1 MHQYVWLIP
10 LFPIL
15 GVLINGLLG
24 HKLPKKVIGPIAC
37 IAVGLSAILS
47 TLIFF
52 EVKAL
57 PPESRILND
66 VISYTWMAAG
76 NFYVDVGFL
85 VDPLSL
91 VMLLVVCWVSL
102 LIHIYSIGYMHG
114 DPGYA
119 RFFTELNLFVFFML
133 ILVSANNF
141 LMMFVGWEG
150 VGLCSYLLIG
160 FWYEKKSATDAG
172 NKAFIVNRI
181 GDFGFL
187 LGIFG
192 IFFFTGTL
200 NFQEVFAKA
209 PATFAY
215 GGLEI
220 TLITLALFLGATG
233 KSAQVPL
240 YTWLPDA
247 MEGPTPVSALIHAAT
262 MVTAG
267 VYMVARMN
275 VLFMMAPISLM
286 IVGIIGAITAIY
298 AATIGMTQFDIKRVL
313 AYSTVSQLGYMF
325 LACGVGAFSIGIFHL
340 MTHAFFKAL
349 LFMGAGSVMHA
360 LAGELDMRKM
370 GDLRKHMPHTYR
382 TFLIGTLAIAG
393 IPPLAGFF
401 SKDEILY
408 KAFSAESTVWEMG
421 GVTLWAIGLTAALIT
436 AFYMFRAVFMTF
448 YGKSRVDDHV
458 AKHLHESPAVMTAP
472 LWILAILSIIGGW
485 VGIPW
490 IESLN
495 LFPQWLEPVMKG
507 KAVVSQLTGGIPAHA
522 VHHSLSFELMMALV
536 SVIVA
541 AIGIFIAYKLYVKN
555 PELPERLTYGRF
567 FPVYHLVLDKY
578 RIDELYDRLFV
589 KPTLWLSE
597 KFMWKVVDDKII
609 DGTVNGIA
617 DLAKGWGSWTQ
628 RLQTG
633 YVQNYALMIV
643 IGVMLIFSFIIYLN

>member
-76 NFYVDVGFL
+76 NFYVDIGFL

-408 KAFSAESTVWEMG
+408 KAFSAESTIWEMG

>member
-10 LFPIL
+10 LFPVL

-76 NFYVDVGFL
+76 NFTVDIGFL

-349 LFMGAGSVMHA
+349 LFMAAGSVMHA

-448 YGKSRVDDHV
+448 HGKSRVDDHV
-458 AKHLHESPAVMTAP
+458 AKHLHESPAVMTTP

-507 KAVVSQLTGGIPAHA
+507 KVVVSQLTGGIPAHA
-522 VHHSLSFELMMALV
+522 VHHSLSFELMLALV
-536 SVIVA
+536 SVVVA

-597 KFMWKVVDDKII
+597 KLMWRVVDEKII

-617 DLAKGWGSWTQ
+617 DLAKGWGSWTR

-643 IGVMLIFSFIIYLN
+643 IGVVLIFSFIIYLN

>member
-10 LFPIL
+10 LFPVL

-76 NFYVDVGFL
+76 NFHVDIGFL

-209 PATFAY
+209 PAIFSY

-458 AKHLHESPAVMTAP
+458 AKHLHESPAVMTTP

-495 LFPQWLEPVMKG
+495 LFPQWLEPIMKG
-507 KAVVSQLTGGIPAHA
+507 KVVVSQLTGGIPAHA
-522 VHHSLSFELMMALV
+522 VHHSLSFELMLALV

-541 AIGIFIAYKLYVKN
+541 AIGIFFAYKLYVKN

-589 KPTLWLSE
+589 NPTLWLSE

-617 DLAKGWGSWTQ
+617 DVAKGWGSWTQ

>member
-1 MHQYVWLIP
+1 MHEYVWLIP
-10 LFPIL
+10 LFPVL

-24 HKLPKKVIGPIAC
+24 HILPKKVIGPIAC

-47 TLIFF
+47 TMIFF

-66 VISYTWMAAG
+66 VVSYTWMAAG
-76 NFYVDVGFL
+76 NFSVDIGFL

-119 RFFTELNLFVFFML
+119 RYFTELNLFVFFML
-133 ILVSANNF
+133 ILVSSNNF

-209 PATFAY
+209 PSTFAY

-408 KAFSAESTVWEMG
+408 KAFSAESTVWETG
-421 GVTLWAIGLTAALIT
+421 GVILWAIGLTAALIT

-448 YGKSRVDDHV
+448 YGKSRVDHHV
-458 AKHLHESPAVMTAP
+458 AEHLHESPPVMTTP

-507 KAVVSQLTGGIPAHA
+507 KAVVSQLAGGIPVHA
-522 VHHSLSFELMMALV
+522 VHHSLNFELMMALV

-541 AIGIFIAYKLYVKN
+541 AVGIFIAHKLYIKN

-589 KPTLWLSE
+589 KPTLWLSD
-597 KFMWKVVDDKII
+597 KLLWKVVDDKII
-609 DGTVNGIA
+609 DGTVNGVA
-617 DLAKGWGSWTQ
+617 DLAKGWGNWTQ

-643 IGVMLIFSFIIYLN
+643 IGVVLIFSFVIFLN

>member
-1 MHQYVWLIP
+1 MHEYVWLIP
-10 LFPIL
+10 LFPLI

-24 HKLPKKVIGPIAC
+24 HKLPKTVIGPIAC
-37 IAVGLSAILS
+37 IAVGLSAIVS

-66 VISYTWMAAG
+66 VVSYTWMAAG
-76 NFYVDVGFL
+76 NFSVDVGFL
-85 VDPLSL
+85 IDPLSL
-91 VMLLVVCWVSL
+91 VMLLVVCWVSF

-119 RFFTELNLFVFFML
+119 RYFTELNLFVFFML
-133 ILVSANNF
+133 TLVSANNF

-192 IFFFTGTL
+192 IFFFMGTL

-209 PATFAY
+209 PGTFEY
-215 GGLEI
+215 SGLEI

-233 KSAQVPL
+233 KSAQIPL

-275 VLFMMAPISLM
+275 ILFMMAPVSLM
-286 IVGIIGAITAIY
+286 TVGIIGAITAIY

-325 LACGVGAFSIGIFHL
+325 LACGAGAFSIGIFHL

-448 YGKSRVDDHV
+448 YGKSRVDHHV
-458 AKHLHESPAVMTAP
+458 AEHLHESPAVMTTP

-490 IESLN
+490 IESMN
-495 LFPQWLEPVMKG
+495 VFPQWLEPVMKG
-507 KAVVSQLTGGIPAHA
+507 KAVVSQLAEEIPAHA

-541 AIGIFIAYKLYVKN
+541 AIGIFIAHKLYIKK
-555 PELPERLTYGRF
+555 PDLPDRMTSGIFSPL
-567 FPVYHLVLDKY
+567 YHLVLDKY

-589 KPTLWLSE
+589 NPTLWLSD
-597 KFMWKVVDDKII
+597 KFLWKVVDDKII
-609 DGTVNGIA
+609 DGTVNGVA
-617 DLAKGWGSWTQ
+617 DVAKGWGSWTQ

-643 IGVMLIFSFIIYLN
+643 IGVMLIFSYVIYLN